1 MASFFHP
8 IAYFCAEYAL
18 PDLQYVGGLGILA
31 ADYLKEANDL
41 HVPVVAF
48 GLHYGPTVGNLETLK
63 DDQGKQVEINISIQD
78 RTVKVKVIK
87 YPVGSVLLYLLD
99 THVEGNS
106 MVDQQITEM
115 LYDNDK
121 ETRLKQE
128 MVLGIGGMRLLEYL
142 KLHPSTYHL
151 NEGHSAFLTFDL
163 IYHQMKERGI
173 GFVEAQSLAKRQV
186 VFTNHT
192 LVAAGDEVYA
202 DDLVSLMLSK
212 YSQDLGIPVSELIKL
227 GLVQESS
234 SFSLT
239 MLSLRMSGVVNAV
252 SQLHA
257 KKAGEI
263 WKDHPMIPIT
273 NGIHIPTWDCIHDKT
288 DLILGHAENK
298 QLLLKTISQHR
309 PDWQGNFL
317 LIGWARRFV
326 QYKRPLSIFENMDRL
341 LEIAHRDGKEVK
353 FVFSGRVPEG
363 DQDGKKMLD
372 HLNEMAN
379 LHPELVMYLP
389 EYNSQVG
396 KMLTSGCDVWLNTPI
411 VGFEACGT
419 SGMKA
424 ALNGTLPCSTK
435 DGWIDEIE
443 LFKVG
448 WTLDSDHITD
458 SFLDTLDKHICP
470 MFFDRPAEWQ
480 EMMRNGRTM
489 VLNQFSATRMLNE
502 YVHKLYL

>member
-48 GLHYGPTVGNLETLK
+48 GLHYGPTTGNMELLK
-63 DDQGKQVEINISIQD
+63 DDKGESVIINISIQD
-78 RTVKVKVIK
+78 HVVNVKVLK

-99 THVEGNS
+99 THVESNS
-106 MVDQQITEM
+106 LADQQITEI

-128 MVLGIGGMRLLEYL
+128 MVLGIGGMRLLEFL

-192 LVAAGDEVYA
+192 LVAAGDEVYS
-202 DDLVSLMLSK
+202 DDLVSLMLTK
-212 YSQDLGIPVSELIKL
+212 YSQDLGIPVTELVKL

-273 NGIHIPTWDCIHDKT
+273 NGIHVPTWDGIQNQT
-288 DLILGHAENK
+288 DLISGHAANK
-298 QLLLKTISQHR
+298 QLLLKALSQYRHE
-309 PDWQGNFL
+309 WQGNYL

-326 QYKRPLSIFENMDRL
+326 LYKRPMAIFENLEKL
-341 LEIAHRDGKEVK
+341 LEIAHRSNREVK
-353 FVFSGRVPEG
+353 FVFSGRVPDG
-363 DQDGKKMLD
+363 DNEGKKMMD
-372 HLNEMAN
+372 N
-379 LHPELVMYLP
+379 LTTLASSHPELLMYLP
-389 EYNSQVG
+389 GYSAQES
-396 KMLTSGCDVWLNTPI
+396 KLLTAGCDVWLNTPI

-448 WTLDSDHITD
+448 WTLDSDRINE
-458 SFLDTLDKHICP
+458 SFLEILDQQILP
-470 MFFDRPAEWQ
+470 MYFDHPQDWQ
-480 EMMRNGRTM
+480 EMMRNARSM

-502 YVHKLYL
+502 YIHKLYL